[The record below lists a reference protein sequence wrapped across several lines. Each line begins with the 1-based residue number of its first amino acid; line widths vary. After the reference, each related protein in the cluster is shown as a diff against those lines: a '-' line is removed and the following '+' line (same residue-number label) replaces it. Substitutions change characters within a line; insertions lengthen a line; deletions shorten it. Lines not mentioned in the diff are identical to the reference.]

1 MKFSYHFKLL
11 FVVCFIVSGC
21 SSAASYYHVK
31 AMPDNAQSIKYENN
45 YQVVISG
52 KEKTTV
58 ALFPM
63 NDLLNNNDVNNFYII
78 INNKGYGIVNF
89 SSDNIRAKCNSGNIR
104 IFSYDESVNIFN
116 KKNEPDLRGLGPSEL
131 NTIMAA
137 YLASASKIKKP
148 EQPNFLKRQSISQ
161 GQEYGGIIQIYC
173 DNCEGNIVFDI
184 TAQDENHNF
193 NFSLF

>member
-1 MKFSYHFKLL
+1 MCLL
-11 FVVCFIVSGC
+11 LTSC
-21 SSAASYYHVK
+21 SSAAPYYHVK
-31 AMPDNAQSIKYENN
+31 AMPNITQAIKYENN
-45 YQVVISG
+45 YQVVISE

-63 NDLLNNNDVNNFYII
+63 NDLIKNNDVNDFYII
-78 INNKGYGIVNF
+78 IDNKGYSMLNF
-89 SSDNIRAKCNSGNIR
+89 SSENIRANCNSGNIR
-104 IFSYDESVNIFN
+104 IYRYDESVDIFN

-148 EQPNFLKRQSISQ
+148 EQPNFLKRQSISY
-161 GQEYGGIIQIYC
+161 GQEHRGIIQIYC
-173 DNCEGNIVFDI
+173 ANCEGNIVFDI
-184 TAQDENHNF
+184 MTPDENHNF